1 MQIQSASINMIKQQL
16 RTREVLNDT
25 VLNLFASIPR
35 HDFVPDAMQNFA
47 YSDMRIPLGND
58 QYMFTPEEEG
68 VLLQALDLQ
77 GHETILEVG
86 TGSGYLTALLSRLGK
101 KVISIDYYETF
112 TRRAREKLAAHSIDN
127 IELYTGD
134 ASHGWLI
141 QAPYDVVIFTGAIE
155 KITPTLELQVVPG
168 GKLFA
173 ILGKAPI
180 MAGFLA
186 LLDHD
191 KQWFSH
197 LLFETN
203 TPSLIDPLQTAPF
216 TF

>member
-1 MQIQSASINMIKQQL
+1 MQIQTAPINMIKQQL

-25 VLNLFASIPR
+25 ILNLFTSIPR
-35 HDFVPDAMQNFA
+35 QSFVPEAMQNFA

-101 KVISIDYYETF
+101 KIISIDYYEAF
-112 TRRAREKLAAHSIDN
+112 TAQAQKKLDAHGIDN
-127 IELYTGD
+127 VELYTGD
-134 ASHGWLI
+134 ASHGWLT
-141 QAPYDVVIFTGAIE
+141 QAPYDVVVLTGAIE
-155 KITPTLELQVVPG
+155 KIPPTLELQVVPG

-173 ILGKAPI
+173 ILGQSPI
-180 MAGFLA
+180 MAGVLA
-186 LLDHD
+186 LLDHQ
-191 KQWFSH
+191 KQWHSR

-203 TPSLIDPLQTAPF
+203 TPAFIDPLQTKPF